1 MNRATFL
8 IAALYLCLLGACT
21 DYVGPADPNGGGGII
36 GGGSVTSGGGGSVSV
51 SQQVTVSD
59 GFYSPASLS
68 VAVGDT
74 VEWIWSGSFGH
85 SVTFS
90 DGKDSG
96 LKTSGT
102 YLRTFTAAGT
112 YTYHSSVAADSL
124 MSGEVLVQ

>member
-1 MNRATFL
+1 MNRASFL
-8 IAALYLCLLGACT
+8 IAALCLGLLGACT

-36 GGGSVTSGGGGSVSV
+36 GGGSVTGGGGTVAV

-102 YLRTFTAAGT
+102 YLRSFTAAGT
-112 YTYHSSVAADSL
+112 YTYHSSAAADSL
-124 MSGEVLVQ
+124 MTGEVVVQ